1 MTRSRGNSRSS
12 IIATTHYTSVCAP
25 LEWTC
30 TYVIVSILPRE
41 ETGEERYWTR
51 IPPYW
56 PSVSVPFF
64 DLDSFIPAQGSE
76 FCACPFNFCRTSPLI
91 DPGFHVRP
99 SPRRSR
105 VNLPSFFPP
114 HLHILF
120 RGWSSTPFISGW
132 EPFLFDYIISGPGW
146 KVEKSDFSFFLAKRN
161 FRILRTIE
169 KFSVMNISLYDSLY
183 IRQNCILSFRNVSI
197 DSLKDLSI
205 YIYIQKT
212 FQFFIIQHEYYYNM
226 KRRINC
232 SIDHRSVNEGGEPV
246 SSLRNYVK
254 QWRKE
259 EGETERERE
268 SSLFA
273 ALYVYWKIPEA
284 LFRSGKLV
292 GEHPRQR
299 LMRGM
304 QFPRAARLSSD
315 APFPCT
321 IFRAAP
327 NSRICINTG
336 DPEREFFGVRMLS
349 WRKCAGNP
357 IIHPG
362 RNRSLGSSISI
373 RPCERLFFPGEEN
386 NSREG
391 GGTTRNWNENEAN
404 VQLFAFTGNG
414 VSKRSSG
421 SLYARWI
428 LLDC

>member
-1 MTRSRGNSRSS
+1 
-12 IIATTHYTSVCAP
+12 
-25 LEWTC
+25 
-30 TYVIVSILPRE
+30 
-41 ETGEERYWTR
+41 
-51 IPPYW
+51 
-56 PSVSVPFF
+56 
-64 DLDSFIPAQGSE
+64 
-76 FCACPFNFCRTSPLI
+76 
-91 DPGFHVRP
+91 
-99 SPRRSR
+99 
-105 VNLPSFFPP
+105 
-114 HLHILF
+114 
-120 RGWSSTPFISGW
+120 
-132 EPFLFDYIISGPGW
+132 
-146 KVEKSDFSFFLAKRN
+146 
-161 FRILRTIE
+161 
-169 KFSVMNISLYDSLY
+169 MNISLYDSLY

-197 DSLKDLSI
+197 DSLKDRFIHLYI

-259 EGETERERE
+259 ERETERERE

-336 DPEREFFGVRMLS
+336 DRRGGSGEGILRGSDAKLTKVCRQSYYPSGAESKDLRYRFGRA
-349 WRKCAGNP
+349 KDF
-357 IIHPG
+357 
-362 RNRSLGSSISI
+362 
-373 RPCERLFFPGEEN
+373 FFPG
-386 NSREG
+386 RK
-391 GGTTRNWNENEAN
+391 TTAGRDNTELKWKR
-404 VQLFAFTGNG
+404 G
-414 VSKRSSG
+414 KRSTFRIYG
-421 SLYARWI
+421 KWRFETIVWLSLRAMNI
-428 LLDC
+428 IGLLN

>member
-1 MTRSRGNSRSS
+1 M
-12 IIATTHYTSVCAP
+12 
-25 LEWTC
+25 
-30 TYVIVSILPRE
+30 
-41 ETGEERYWTR
+41 
-51 IPPYW
+51 
-56 PSVSVPFF
+56 
-64 DLDSFIPAQGSE
+64 
-76 FCACPFNFCRTSPLI
+76 
-91 DPGFHVRP
+91 
-99 SPRRSR
+99 
-105 VNLPSFFPP
+105 
-114 HLHILF
+114 
-120 RGWSSTPFISGW
+120 
-132 EPFLFDYIISGPGW
+132 
-146 KVEKSDFSFFLAKRN
+146 
-161 FRILRTIE
+161 
-169 KFSVMNISLYDSLY
+169 
-183 IRQNCILSFRNVSI
+183 
-197 DSLKDLSI
+197 
-205 YIYIQKT
+205 
-212 FQFFIIQHEYYYNM
+212 
-226 KRRINC
+226 
-232 SIDHRSVNEGGEPV
+232 NEGGEPV

-259 EGETERERE
+259 ERETERERE

-321 IFRAAP
+321 IFRTRAFVLI
-327 NSRICINTG
+327 RGIGGG
-336 DPEREFFGVRMLS
+336 DSEFFGVRMLS

-357 IIHPG
+357 IIHPE

-404 VQLFAFTGNG
+404 VQLFAFTENG

>member
-1 MTRSRGNSRSS
+1 
-12 IIATTHYTSVCAP
+12 
-25 LEWTC
+25 
-30 TYVIVSILPRE
+30 
-41 ETGEERYWTR
+41 
-51 IPPYW
+51 
-56 PSVSVPFF
+56 
-64 DLDSFIPAQGSE
+64 
-76 FCACPFNFCRTSPLI
+76 
-91 DPGFHVRP
+91 
-99 SPRRSR
+99 
-105 VNLPSFFPP
+105 
-114 HLHILF
+114 
-120 RGWSSTPFISGW
+120 
-132 EPFLFDYIISGPGW
+132 
-146 KVEKSDFSFFLAKRN
+146 
-161 FRILRTIE
+161 
-169 KFSVMNISLYDSLY
+169 MNISLYDSLY

-197 DSLKDLSI
+197 DSLKDRFIHLYI

-232 SIDHRSVNEGGEPV
+232 PIDHRSVNEGGEPV

-259 EGETERERE
+259 ERETERERE

-336 DPEREFFGVRMLS
+336 DRRGGSGEGILRGSDAKLTKVCRQSYYPSGAESKPWIFNIDSAVRKTFFSRGG
-349 WRKCAGNP
+349 KQQQGG
-357 IIHPG
+357 G
-362 RNRSLGSSISI
+362 RNNTELKWKRG
-373 RPCERLFFPGEEN
+373 
-386 NSREG
+386 
-391 GGTTRNWNENEAN
+391 
-404 VQLFAFTGNG
+404 
-414 VSKRSSG
+414 KRSTFRIYG
-421 SLYARWI
+421 KWRFETIVWLSLRAMNI
-428 LLDC
+428 IGLLN